1 MRKRKRLVIT
11 ALVFVLACPT
21 FGAPQGR
28 EPQLF
33 LVFVDDLH
41 LDFRSTPRLREL
53 TKKVMRL
60 LIQDGDRLAL
70 VTTGYS
76 SVAVAPTSDSQ
87 QIISGLSRITGGG
100 LRADQNVDPE
110 QGAERTR
117 RATIAIATA
126 RDAVRVMASKANGP
140 FAVLYFSGGYAG
152 QSVEADLFELV
163 SDAFRASAVIY
174 AFAPR
179 LVGGPMPPPSVGNES
194 AWDAYERAAQD
205 SLRNLAG
212 STGGQL
218 VSSIGEFDSALAQI
232 ARTANQ

>member
-1 MRKRKRLVIT
+1 MRKLRSLVLVT
-11 ALVFVLACPT
+11 AIGVLIRPSLSLAQ
-21 FGAPQGR
+21 PQ
-28 EPQLF
+28 EKWF

-53 TKKVMRL
+53 TKRTLRL
-60 LIQDGDRLAL
+60 LVQEGDHLAL

-87 QIISGLSRITGGG
+87 QITSGLSRITGGG

-110 QGAERTR
+110 QGPERTR

-126 RDAVRVMASKANGP
+126 RDAIGVMASKANGP
-140 FAVLYFSGGYAG
+140 FTVLYFSGGYAE
-152 QSVEADLFELV
+152 QSVEAQLFELV
-163 SDAFRASAVIY
+163 SAAFRASAVIY
-174 AFAPR
+174 ALAPR

-194 AWDAYERAAQD
+194 AWDAYDRGARD
-205 SLRNLAG
+205 SLRSLAE
-212 STGGQL
+212 STGGKL
-218 VSSIGEFDSALAQI
+218 VSSIGEFESALAQI